1 MEHDIEKVTMNEEE
15 TSLPPHKDAADGEP
29 ASGAETQ
36 AQELK
41 DLRAIAAEYKDQLLR
56 ARAELDNQRKRAA
69 RENEDARK
77 YALQSFVREL
87 LPVKDSLEQGL
98 ETVTAD
104 AGEEAKALRQGI
116 ELTLRL
122 WSGVLASSGVEE
134 IDPLGEA
141 FNPDLHEISFKIS
154 TKIVTQNSSENEK
167 NWYLGH
173 THFRKC
179 SNLLGHIL
187 AKIICLQDDP
197 IVFLYFVQ
205 HFGNR

>member
-1 MEHDIEKVTMNEEE
+1 MNEEE
-15 TSLPPHKDAADGEP
+15 TSRPPHKDAADGEP

-36 AQELK
+36 AQELE
-41 DLRAIAAEYKDQLLR
+41 DLRAIAAEYKDKLLR

-98 ETVTAD
+98 ETVTTD
-104 AGEEAKALRQGI
+104 AGDEAKALRQGI

-134 IDPLGEA
+134 IDPLGQP
-141 FNPDLHEISFKIS
+141 FNPDLHEALTIRHSPGAAPNTVLEVAQKGYLLNGRLVRAARV
-154 TKIVTQNSSENEK
+154 IVAAS
-167 NWYLGH
+167 G
-173 THFRKC
+173 
-179 SNLLGHIL
+179 
-187 AKIICLQDDP
+187 DDSGSP
-197 IVFLYFVQ
+197 AQ
-205 HFGNR
+205 